1 MTELQLF
8 LLSLA
13 VYCTAGLFVAYGI
26 VHMVLSTIDPE
37 D

>member
-13 VYCTAGLFVAYGI
+13 VYCTAGLFVTYGL
-26 VHMVLSTIDPE
+26 VHMVLATIDPE
-37 D
+37 E